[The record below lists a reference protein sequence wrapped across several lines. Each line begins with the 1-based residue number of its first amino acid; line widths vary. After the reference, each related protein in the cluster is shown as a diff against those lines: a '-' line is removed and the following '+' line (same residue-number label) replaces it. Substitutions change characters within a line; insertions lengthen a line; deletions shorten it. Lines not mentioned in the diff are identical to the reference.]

1 MDKLKILR
9 FLLVFNLWVIVSS
22 QPIETIATDGAGST
36 LLNWG
41 QAFLELFQ
49 WKWFESLLHASIPKQ
64 PLESNH
70 NKILIATG
78 FGKYPSKIGLKT
90 RIIDPK
96 NADFVC
102 DNFPDYPIEKG
113 YGVGGLVEGNIPLIC
128 GGYGGLELFRDVRQ
142 CFMLV
147 SRQWKESGS
156 MDRGRSNMGVGNVVI
171 NKKLLLS
178 GGSPSSSSRSSVLID
193 VSSSESIED
202 LPIGISGHCMVLLN
216 TTHYMVTGGSVF
228 NGNRMDKSS
237 KTFIFDLTS
246 QHWSDGPS
254 MLEPRTSHGCVHMM
268 LGDKPI
274 IWVTG
279 GNGDGSHLGS
289 GYNHLQTTEY
299 LDLHNLGEGWKS
311 GLCFSFFMFHKSQ
324 NCFCFQVLIYHIT

>member
-70 NKILIATG
+70 NRILIATG

-128 GGYGGLELFRDVRQ
+128 GGLGGLDFRDVRQ

-156 MDRGRSNMGVGNVVI
+156 MDRGRSNMGVGNEVI
-171 NKKLLLS
+171 SKKLLLS
-178 GGSPSSSSRSSVLID
+178 G
-193 VSSSESIED
+193 
-202 LPIGISGHCMVLLN
+202 
-216 TTHYMVTGGSVF
+216 
-228 NGNRMDKSS
+228 
-237 KTFIFDLTS
+237 
-246 QHWSDGPS
+246 
-254 MLEPRTSHGCVHMM
+254 
-268 LGDKPI
+268 
-274 IWVTG
+274 
-279 GNGDGSHLGS
+279 
-289 GYNHLQTTEY
+289 
-299 LDLHNLGEGWKS
+299 
-311 GLCFSFFMFHKSQ
+311 
-324 NCFCFQVLIYHIT
+324 